1 MAIRTRNLP
10 LIRRPIYFRGL
21 RRRLAKVKDLE
32 NERSSLLTVVRILQT
47 EAYSASQE
55 WKTVEPRRQNQTD
68 KPHTGH
74 AITVK
79 EGKYQTTNRFEILSD
94 TSDSKVNEIVDHH
107 ECNNEGRRKTA
118 KNQYG
123 KSSNVSTNNKHK
135 QLNQKQNESQ
145 TKGNT
150 SQSATV
156 IIIGPSGGSSV
167 SPNKL
172 PQLILG
178 YIYILKY
185 LQSNFIG

>member
-1 MAIRTRNLP
+1 MN
-10 LIRRPIYFRGL
+10 
-21 RRRLAKVKDLE
+21 
-32 NERSSLLTVVRILQT
+32 VVRILQT

-79 EGKYQTTNRFEILSD
+79 DGKYQTTNRFEILSD
-94 TSDSKVNEIVDHH
+94 TTDSEINEIVDHH
-107 ECNNEGRRKTA
+107 ERNNEGRRKTA
-118 KNQYG
+118 KHQYG

-156 IIIGPSGGSSV
+156 IIVGDCIIKHLDKRRLQRSIAKSTSFPGPFRVREMALAPAGLQNNESWSL
-167 SPNKL
+167 NKL
-172 PQLILG
+172 TR
-178 YIYILKY
+178 
-185 LQSNFIG
+185 